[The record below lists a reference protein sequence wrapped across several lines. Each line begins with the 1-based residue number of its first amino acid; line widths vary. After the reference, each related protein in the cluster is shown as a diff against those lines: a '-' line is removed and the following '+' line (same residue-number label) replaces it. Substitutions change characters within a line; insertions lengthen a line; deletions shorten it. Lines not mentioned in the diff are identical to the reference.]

1 MSVETNQ
8 INMTKKEKE
17 KLLAF
22 KRNRISR
29 ILTPRIVDTVDSMKT
44 AADLLDEEIHKLIES
59 DPDSTEMVGAMVK
72 DLFKEQ
78 VSHGKK
84 YTFVVTSKMGYMLK
98 NPKQNNQNIPSNSTP
113 KKVKKVK
120 ETAIENF
127 KKNRSRIERDAGS
140 PVKINEAGG
149 AEMIQLASNYFR
161 SIWVGGTTNLEDIR
175 IPYREYI
182 TYIEKNA
189 IHLDSYPNNWQSR
202 LVSTLINDSW
212 IFCIW
217 DNVLHGTPF
226 SAGYKGYT
234 GKTRHPLITQK
245 EDLDLKR
252 YAKRGF

>member
-8 INMTKKEKE
+8 LNMTKKEKE

-29 ILTPRIVDTVDSMKT
+29 ILKQRIVDTVDSMKT

-59 DPDSTEMVGAMVK
+59 DPDSTEMIGAMVK

-78 VSHGKK
+78 VSQGKK
-84 YTFVVTSKMGYMLK
+84 YTFVVTSKLGYMLK
-98 NPKQNNQNIPSNSTP
+98 NPEQNNQNILSNSTP

-120 ETAIENF
+120 QTALENY
-127 KKNRSRIERDAGS
+127 KKNRSRIERDAGP

-161 SIWVGGTTNLEDIR
+161 SVWAGGTTNLEDIR
-175 IPYREYI
+175 IPYKEYI

-202 LVSTLINDSW
+202 LVSTLIDDSW

-234 GKTRHPLITQK
+234 GNTRNPLITQT